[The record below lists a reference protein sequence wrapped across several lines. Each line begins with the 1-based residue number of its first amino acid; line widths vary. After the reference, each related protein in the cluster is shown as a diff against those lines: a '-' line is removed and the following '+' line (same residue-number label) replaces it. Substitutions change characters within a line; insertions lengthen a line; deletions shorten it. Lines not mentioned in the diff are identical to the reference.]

1 MFGALHDAHRECQ
14 QNCCLVTRL
23 QDLSNYRSV
32 INFRKKFKKF
42 RVKYCKTFCR
52 VILLCI
58 VECHPVIVRRIFN
71 VFHRPCE
78 NKRLP
83 RVFTRKIMRI
93 AARQLV
99 FYFQRFLTQTP
110 FAELRYCFVYLTE
123 YFTREH
129 VSVCV

>member
-1 MFGALHDAHRECQ
+1 MFGASRDAHRECS
-14 QNCCLVTRL
+14 QNFRLVTRL
-23 QDLSNYRSV
+23 QDMSNYWRV
-32 INFRKKFKKF
+32 INFGKIFKKCC
-42 RVKYCKTFCR
+42 VKYFKTFCR

-58 VECHPVIVRRIFN
+58 VEYSGIVRRIFN

-93 AARQLV
+93 AARRLV

-110 FAELRYCFVYLTE
+110 FAKLRYCFVYLSE

-129 VSVCV
+129 VSVCI